1 MARLAEVNRNARQ
14 EVIEGA
20 GHGLTYT
27 HSDAVLTALRDLMR
41 D

>member
-1 MARLAEVNRNARQ
+1 MARLAEVNRSARQ

-27 HSDAVLTALRDLMR
+27 HSDAVLAALRDLMR